1 MKRVRII
8 AMLLALLMIA
18 ALAGCAQDT
27 ADTQDT
33 SDVEDAASGDEQT
46 QEEQQDE
53 QQDEQEEQQ
62 DEQQDVST
70 AITVTDMTGKE
81 VTLDAPAEKVVAL
94 TPSDCEILFAIGAG
108 DTLVGR
114 GEYCDY
120 PAEVLDIPAVQSG
133 ADTNIEQIMALEP
146 QVVIMSTMAQT
157 EEQIA
162 SLEAAGIKTV
172 VSDAHDIEG
181 VYTAIELIGAVT
193 GKNDEAATVVEGM
206 KTAFADITSKV
217 TATGEETVY
226 FEVSPLEYGLWTA
239 GSGTFMDEL
248 ATMVGLTNAFADVEG
263 WGEISQEQVIDRDPD
278 YIVTITMYFGEG
290 PTPEE
295 EIAGR
300 DGWQDMKAIQNGAIL
315 NADTNEI
322 SRPGPRLADA
332 IQQLYEFVYE
342 NDALDDAA

>member
-33 SDVEDAASGDEQT
+33 GDAQDAASGDEQT
-46 QEEQQDE
+46 QEDQQDE
-53 QQDEQEEQQ
+53 QQDVQEDQQ

-81 VTLDAPAEKVVAL
+81 VVLDAPAQKVVAL
-94 TPSDCEILFAIGAG
+94 TASDCEILYAIGAG

-114 GEYCDY
+114 GEFCDY

-193 GKNDEAATVVEGM
+193 GKNDEAAAVIEGM
-206 KTAFADITSKV
+206 KTAFADIASKV
-217 TATGEETVY
+217 TGTGEETVY

-239 GSGTFMDEL
+239 GPGTFLDEL

-300 DGWQDMKAIQNGAIL
+300 DGWKDMKAIQNGTIL